1 MFVLNPIQD
10 GFFRGWSRTG
20 ACKKSS
26 FPKIYHT
33 YPTKMALGTNI
44 PYLKKTQKISPITKF
59 DATNK
64 IFSRDSDYIVDMVM

>member
-1 MFVLNPIQD
+1 M
-10 GFFRGWSRTG
+10 GFSGAGHGRG

-33 YPTKMALGTNI
+33 YPTKMTLGTNI